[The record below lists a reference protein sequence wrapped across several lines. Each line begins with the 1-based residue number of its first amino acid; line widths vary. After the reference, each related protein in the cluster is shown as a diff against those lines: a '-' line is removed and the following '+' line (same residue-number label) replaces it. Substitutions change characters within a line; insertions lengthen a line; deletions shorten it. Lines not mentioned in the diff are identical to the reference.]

1 MIIQLKKNTIFLN
14 EFKLKCSVGKG
25 GIKIKNKE
33 GDKITP
39 KGIFSIGKLLYRQD
53 RIDNFVTKLEKV
65 KIKRNMGWC
74 DDSNSS
80 KYNRLVKITKNFKYS
95 HEKLFRKGRLYD
107 LLIPIKYNY
116 KKTKKNK
123 GSAIFF
129 HLTSDYKPTLGCVA
143 LKKKDFLIMLK
154 LINKKDRIRIF

>member
-1 MIIQLKKNTIFLN
+1 
-14 EFKLKCSVGKG
+14 
-25 GIKIKNKE
+25 
-33 GDKITP
+33 
-39 KGIFSIGKLLYRQD
+39 
-53 RIDNFVTKLEKV
+53 
-65 KIKRNMGWC
+65 MGWC

>member
-25 GIKIKNKE
+25 GIKIKNRE

-116 KKTKKNK
+116 KNTKKNK

-129 HLTSDYKPTLGCVA
+129 QLTSDYKPTLGCVA

>member
-1 MIIQLKKNTIFLN
+1 MIIQLKKNTIFVN

-25 GIKIKNKE
+25 GIKIKNRE

-39 KGIFSIGKLLYRQD
+39 KGIFSIDKLLYRQD
-53 RIDNFVTKLEKV
+53 RIDNFVPKLEKV

-74 DDSNSS
+74 DDPTSS

-116 KKTKKNK
+116 KNTKKNK